1 MKKFWIRL
9 SSLAMVVLIFLGYNT
24 VLDVRGKEEEIASL
38 QAQLETAALQTEET
52 VSATNY
58 QDGVYEGEAEGFGGI
73 ISLEVVISDGVLT
86 EINLLS
92 AEQEDGAYLSMA
104 QDIIPTIIENQSAD
118 VDTISGA
125 TFSSTGIKNA
135 VQEALQKA
143 TE

>member
-86 EINLLS
+86 EIKLLS

-104 QDIIPTIIENQSAD
+104 QDIIPTIIEHQSAD